1 MAHARECTDSMMNP
15 SATNLSW
22 GLTVLRMVVGSV
34 FVAHGAQKLFQVG
47 HNGVAGRVRRGIALL
62 LGVFTRW
69 AAARTA
75 S

>member
-1 MAHARECTDSMMNP
+1 LFGSLHI
-15 SATNLSW
+15 AT
-22 GLTVLRMVVGSV
+22 VG
-34 FVAHGAQKLFQVG
+34 AGRG
-47 HNGVAGRVRRGIALL
+47 GDAGRVRRGIALL